1 MSQQNSSFNNNY
13 QKKQVDTVKPV
24 ESMLGK
30 SLPSN
35 VDAERAIL
43 GAILLNDECYHSI
56 AEILMPADFYM
67 PAHRAIYQA
76 IATLASNSQRI
87 DMITLQHQ
95 LEAQKEMSVAG
106 GVIYLVGLQEDIPA
120 VGLIEQHAEI
130 VKSKATLRSLI
141 NSSVG
146 IITDC
151 YNQSDKDIESIID
164 DAERKIFEVSSRT
177 SNKDFV
183 QLDIWLRK
191 TFQHLSSIKSTSK
204 GVTGVSSSFEQLDNM
219 TSGFQKG
226 DLVILAAR
234 PSMGKTAF
242 ALNLAVNAAKN
253 KMSVGFFSLEMSAE
267 QLTLRLLSTESGISH
282 QSIRN
287 ATISSEEWIELT
299 HVAADLAQMKFFIDD
314 TAGISIMELRAK
326 ARKLKAKS
334 DVDMLIVDY
343 LQLLHSNKKHE
354 NRHQE
359 VSEISR
365 ALKGLAKELGVPII
379 ALSQLSRA
387 VDSRMDKRPMLSD
400 LRESG
405 AIEQDADVIMFMYR
419 DIVYNPETENPA
431 SAELIIGKQRNG
443 PTGMVPLQFIR
454 ELTKFESAGGSEDSH
469 Y

>member
-1 MSQQNSSFNNNY
+1 MSQANSSYTNY
-13 QKKQVDTVKPV
+13 TKKSTEPTKPV

-35 VDAERAIL
+35 IDAERAIL
-43 GAILLNDECYHSI
+43 GAILLSDECYHSI
-56 AEILMPADFYM
+56 ADVLLAADFYM
-67 PAHRAIYQA
+67 PAHKAIYQA
-76 IATLASNSQRI
+76 IQTLAGSNQRI

-95 LEAQKEMSVAG
+95 LEAQKEMDVAG
-106 GVIYLVGLQEDIPA
+106 GIIYLVGLQEDIPA
-120 VGLIEQHAEI
+120 VGLIEQHAQI
-130 VKSKATLRSLI
+130 VKGKATLRSLI
-141 NSSVG
+141 SSSVG

-151 YNQSDKDIESIID
+151 YNQSDKEIESIID
-164 DAERKIFEVSSRT
+164 EAERRIFDVSSRT

-191 TFQHLSSIKSTSK
+191 TFQHLSSIKSSSK
-204 GVTGVSSSFEQLDNM
+204 GVTGVCSSFEVLDHM

-226 DLVILAAR
+226 DLIILAAR

-267 QLTLRLLSTESGISH
+267 QLTLRLLSTESGINH

-326 ARKLKAKS
+326 ARKLKARGG
-334 DVDMLIVDY
+334 VDMIIVDY

-387 VDSRMDKRPMLSD
+387 VDSRVDKRPMLSD

-454 ELTKFESAGGSEDSH
+454 ELTKFESAGAGQDSH